1 MVRVILTTHLPF
13 TKTLYT
19 LLGQDT
25 LEEPEKEGTLTL
37 NQTSSLTKLIG
48 KRRRTNSTMYLN
60 CDGAADSSSEEDQ
73 KPRTKRKTISRKLRS
88 PKYAPLSITVTKS
101 PRVQGEKLV

>member
-25 LEEPEKEGTLTL
+25 SEEPEKEGTL
-37 NQTSSLTKLIG
+37 NQTSSLAKLNV
-48 KRRRTNSTMYLN
+48 KRRHTTSTMYLN
-60 CDGAADSSSEEDQ
+60 CDGAADSSSEEDH
-73 KPRTKRKTISRKLRS
+73 KLRTKRKTVSRKLRS
-88 PKYAPLSITVTKS
+88 PRYAPLSITVTKS